1 MNVKPN
7 KYLWYEV
14 ILIQFQFALQHT
26 SDNRNIDTID
36 NIDTKS
42 MIYFLIVNDD
52 YCPSFNL

>member
-14 ILIQFQFALQHT
+14 ILIQFALQHT